1 MAVKKKT
8 VDEIAKEY
16 AIDMSEEAAKKMAD
30 AYIRPELD
38 KIDEAEQK
46 VITDTQAARK
56 TLDNNYFNQYRANT
70 YEAQSRGLTGGLAQM
85 DNQQLRMQLGQA
97 NADLSKNLIQTQYNA
112 GLQRGTALANA
123 EAYKTDYLNKI
134 RAQVAELQQA
144 DYNQRYQAYIDN
156 ENLLLKKQQLQEE
169 ADRWEK
175 NYELNKQQFELD
187 KTAAEI
193 QNEAYRRELLNSI
206 LPDVMRT
213 YQSYLNNDDIAGAFN
228 YADSQNL
235 DKYGYS
241 VQQLARDAAAIN
253 QVQNYQTKVDEYT
266 KAVKA
271 ARLKAGAGYA
281 GGIASG
287 GLAAVLAANP
297 FSLPFTIPLGWAM
310 GAGTGA
316 GSLFGISAESSTNE
330 LKKYQRL
337 LAEAQ
342 DNLSKATLPTWYQN
356 YLMGLGQ

>member
-16 AIDMSEEAAKKMAD
+16 AIDMSEEAAKKYAD
-30 AYIRPELD
+30 AYIQPTLD
-38 KIDEAEQK
+38 KIDMAEQQA
-46 VITDTQAARK
+46 IADTQAARK

-187 KTAAEI
+187 NTAANL
-193 QNEAYRRELLNSI
+193 QNEAYKMELANVKLPEIVNTYNTMLANGQNESAVNYLLASI
-206 LPDVMRT
+206 DEME
-213 YQSYLNNDDIAGAFN
+213 
-228 YADSQNL
+228 
-235 DKYGYS
+235 KYGISKDELVNNISSIQRYNT
-241 VQQLARDAAAIN
+241 AFE
-253 QVQNYQTKVDEYT
+253 NYNTSKE
-266 KAVKA
+266 A
-271 ARLKAGAGYA
+271 L
-281 GGIASG
+281 SG
-287 GLAAVLAANP
+287 GLKWKAALARTIGDSVNSIGIGLA
-297 FSLPFTIPLGWAM
+297 PFTLGLSALATMPISKWGKRKQEYFNNAYNKYKNKLEESNKIVNNTNLIPSWYRQYLG
-310 GAGTGA
+310 
-316 GSLFGISAESSTNE
+316 L
-330 LKKYQRL
+330 
-337 LAEAQ
+337 
-342 DNLSKATLPTWYQN
+342 
-356 YLMGLGQ
+356 